1 MLLQVTLHM
10 KESHPTIE
18 TVEVK
23 FIQRGKVKAVVQ
35 VAYGGQRSKVHL
47 DVEIE
52 EPMRVE
58 ARTSTLV
65 WTGCAPAWFV
75 ARPQVKKPNS
85 MELQPGAPIPE
96 ELNFGDV
103 VVIAHTDI
111 LPDMQPSAP
120 DLALMLGLAAEEE
133 QVLTERLPD
142 EALTLAVTGNVTT
155 ITLILNSPDEI
166 LDWILNDESVPGW
179 NYKGD
184 PKEHMPYLVI
194 QYDRAA
200 GDYLP

>member
-1 MLLQVTLHM
+1 MVENSGPPPVRAMLAEVTLHI
-10 KESHPTIE
+10 KSLRPNIE
-18 TVEVK
+18 TVELK
-23 FIQRGKVKAVVQ
+23 FIQRGKVKAEVQ
-35 VAYGGQRSKVHL
+35 VAYGGQRSKFLL

-52 EPMRVE
+52 EPMCVE
-58 ARTSTLV
+58 ARASTLV
-65 WTGCAPAWFV
+65 W
-75 ARPQVKKPNS
+75 KLNS
-85 MELQPGAPIPE
+85 IELLPGAPIPD

-184 PKEHMPYLVI
+184 PKSTC
-194 QYDRAA
+194 RTW
-200 GDYLP
+200 